1 MPDQFVRPVIST
13 LGRVVRRLLGSPT
26 SPLDCIADC
35 NFKIEILQ
43 VAQEGLIY
51 QEAEMLHNEL
61 ELQKA
66 LDTTKMHFLKKI
78 LGPRSGRKLAGR
90 SAK

>member
-1 MPDQFVRPVIST
+1 
-13 LGRVVRRLLGSPT
+13 
-26 SPLDCIADC
+26 
-35 NFKIEILQ
+35 
-43 VAQEGLIY
+43 
-51 QEAEMLHNEL
+51 MLHNEL